1 MDKILE
7 HFPQRF
13 IENPEYAYS
22 LGRVRSL
29 EIHILDISD
38 YERMANS
45 DIKEIPKI
53 LVESDFSMEVN
64 LLLNQNTLENTLNKH
79 KMIIFGLMDELIPEE
94 RIKISFRMDYDF
106 YNAKILLLEKIFD
119 IKISEPLPF
128 GNINPDRLK
137 YILTEEKYELLPDYL
152 KDAVQEAIKVYYDK
166 KEKRF
171 IDFVFDKSYLDYIC
185 VNSYPPFLQDY
196 FRILADISNLS
207 SLIRIK
213 YMNEDL
219 SLLNYILSEGGFIP
233 LELLFSLSKKEI
245 SEIPNYMKRWIYFKP
260 LDEGVKFLNEKNSF
274 VKLENLFNKLVCEYL
289 DTTKYISLGPEPVV
303 AYILK
308 KLIEIKNIR
317 IVLIGKFYN
326 VKNNEIIER
335 IIV

>member
-7 HFPQRF
+7 HLPKRF
-13 IENPEYAYS
+13 IENPEYAYP

-38 YERMANS
+38 YERMADS

-53 LVESDFSMEVN
+53 LVESDFSMDVN
-64 LLLNQNTLENTLNKH
+64 LLLNQNTFENTLNKH
-79 KMIIFGLMDELIPEE
+79 KKTIFELMDELIPDE
-94 RIKISFRMDYDF
+94 RIKISLRMEYDF

-119 IKISEPLPF
+119 IRISEPLPL
-128 GNINPDRLK
+128 GNINTDRLK
-137 YILTEEKYELLPDYL
+137 YIFSEEKYELLPDYL
-152 KDAVQEAIKVYYDK
+152 RGVVQEAIRVYYDK

-185 VNSYPPFLQDY
+185 INSYPPFLQDY

-213 YMNEDL
+213 YLNEDL
-219 SLLNYILSEGGFIP
+219 SLLNYILSVNGFIP

-245 SEIPNYMKRWIYFKP
+245 SEIPNEMKRWIYFKAIE
-260 LDEGVKFLNEKNSF
+260 EGIKFLNEKNSF
-274 VKLENLFNKLVCEYL
+274 VKLENLFNKLICEYL
-289 DTTKYISLGPEPVV
+289 DTTKYLSLGPEPVI

-317 IVLIGKFYN
+317 IVLIGKFYQ